1 MTTAGGIDGSDAGH
15 GGGGLDGTVRLRLP
29 AHTRFLR
36 LARLTA
42 TGVATDAGFD
52 LEQIEDLRLAID
64 EACAVLLDDAV
75 DGDLDIIYRFRPDGG
90 VEIEGSTPAGE
101 GSLDVHPVAADL
113 LRMTT
118 DEHAFEILPA
128 DDGAVPPEPAR
139 RAFRLVKH
147 RGGDRVERG

>member
-1 MTTAGGIDGSDAGH
+1 MTESGGVDGNDATEGIDGV
-15 GGGGLDGTVRLRLP
+15 VRLQLP

-64 EACAVLLDDAV
+64 EACAVLLDAAA
-75 DGDLDIIYRFRPDGG
+75 DGDLHITYRFRPDGG
-90 VEIEGSTPAGE
+90 VEIEGSTPAGD

-113 LRMTT
+113 LAMTT
-118 DEHAFEILPA
+118 DEHSFEVIPA
-128 DDGAVPPEPAR
+128 DDGVQPPAPAR
-139 RAFRLVKH
+139 RAFRLVKL
-147 RGGDRVERG
+147 RGGDRVEPG